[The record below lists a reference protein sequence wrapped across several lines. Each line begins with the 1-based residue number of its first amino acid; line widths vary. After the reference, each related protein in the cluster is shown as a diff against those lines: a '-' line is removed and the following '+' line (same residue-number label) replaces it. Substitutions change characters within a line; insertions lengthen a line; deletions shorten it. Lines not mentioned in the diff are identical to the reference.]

1 MRRSAGGTWWSG
13 CGSVGCSVTQRLPGE
28 HVRRADH
35 GPDLAVCSSQPTGTR
50 DAGGD
55 RPGAGRPRRSTAGPE
70 GSGSRLAAARCC
82 GCCAPCPIPSPPT
95 WPCWAWTTLRCAAAT
110 ATAACSWTGHRP
122 PGGPAPQT
130 ERRRHLRRLAA
141 RPSRHPGH
149 RSGPR
154 WRRRRR
160 GAQRAPQAIQVA
172 DRWHL
177 WHNLTGYVEK
187 TVARHRTCRREQ
199 PIAEPAVEP
208 GADPGHPRRAGCGGG
223 ASPQR
228 LNPAVELGRG
238 RRATSTA
245 SSCATASWTAAP
257 ASTCSATASCSA
269 HELGQRWR
277 G

>member
-110 ATAACSWTGHRP
+110 ATAACWWTGHRP

-130 ERRRHLRRLAA
+130 ETPTPSLPGCATIPALRSSVGTALAPTPTGRAARTPSDPGRRSLAPVAQPDWLRREDRGTPPHLPA
-141 RPSRHPGH
+141 RT
-149 RSGPR
+149 
-154 WRRRRR
+154 
-160 GAQRAPQAIQVA
+160 A
-172 DRWHL
+172 
-177 WHNLTGYVEK
+177 Y
-187 TVARHRTCRREQ
+187 
-199 PIAEPAVEP
+199 
-208 GADPGHPRRAGCGGG
+208 RRAGCRARSRPRSSTPG
-223 ASPQR
+223 R
-228 LNPAVELGRG
+228 LRWRCKP
-238 RRATSTA
+238 
-245 SSCATASWTAAP
+245 ATAQPCRGARARSEGNVNRIKLRNRQLDGRAGFDLLRNRVLL
-257 ASTCSATASCSA
+257 SA
-269 HELGQRWR
+269 
-277 G
+277 